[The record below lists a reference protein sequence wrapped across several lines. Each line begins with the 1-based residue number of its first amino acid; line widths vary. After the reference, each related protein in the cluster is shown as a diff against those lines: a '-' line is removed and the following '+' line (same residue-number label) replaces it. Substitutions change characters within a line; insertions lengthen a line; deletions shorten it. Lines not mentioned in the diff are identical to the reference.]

1 MIVVCPSCQTQY
13 DLDERLVQEP
23 SFIARCSKC
32 QHLFSAYRPV
42 RVEEIRFLDL
52 AAAKSRGD
60 LANILAISN
69 QKGGVAKT
77 STCLNLGLSLAR
89 QGKRVLLVDFDVQ
102 ANLTISL
109 GYKESVSFYEVLN
122 GGANSLEEALIQTK
136 YPNLWLFP
144 SNKNMVLLNKKYF
157 GAPNFEFVLKD
168 RLLPIKARFDFIVI
182 DTPPSIEFLTLN
194 ALTTA
199 HLIVIPSQCDY
210 LSAHGI
216 DQILKLIGLIKAKTN
231 PSITPRVLMTMF
243 DKESTASKMICSKL
257 NRLYDGMIFETIIE
271 MDPRIREAQIL
282 GMPVLEYNSQS
293 KAGLQY
299 VQLAKEILG
308 QPQPNGSAAQSIVG

>member
-1 MIVVCPSCQTQY
+1 MIVVCPNCQTQY
-13 DLDERLVQEP
+13 DLEDRLVQEP
-23 SFIARCSKC
+23 RFIARCTKC
-32 QHLFSAYRPV
+32 RHLFSAYRPV

-52 AAAKSRGD
+52 AATKRRTD
-60 LANILAISN
+60 MANIVAVSN

-77 STCLNLGLSLAR
+77 STCLNLGFSLAR
-89 QGKRVLLVDFDVQ
+89 EGKRVLLVDFDVQ

-109 GYKESVSFYEVLN
+109 GYKETVSFYEVLS
-122 GGANSLEEALIQTK
+122 GGAESLEESLVQTK
-136 YPNLWLFP
+136 YQNLWLFP

-168 RLLPIKARFDFIVI
+168 RLLPIKERFDYIVI

-199 HLIVIPSQCDY
+199 HQVVIPSQCDY
-210 LSAHGI
+210 LSTHGI

-231 PSITPRVLMTMF
+231 PAITAKVLITMF
-243 DKESTASKMICSKL
+243 EKENTASKMICAKL
-257 NRLYDGMIFETIIE
+257 NRMYADRTFETIIE
-271 MDPRIREAQIL
+271 LDPRVREAQIM
-282 GMPVLEYNSQS
+282 GAPVLAYNAQS

-299 VQLAKEILG
+299 GQLAKEMIRASDPS
-308 QPQPNGSAAQSIVG
+308 QEAARPIAR